1 METLIL
7 AISIDFDESE
17 SVNIRVTG
25 GQCVLLN
32 QISTLF
38 DSNSVEDPCCAYA
51 REVGARKR
59 LFPGLPYVNTR
70 AQRDLNLLSS
80 H

>member
-17 SVNIRVTG
+17 SVQELRVG
-25 GQCVLLN
+25 SVLLN

-38 DSNSVEDPCCAYA
+38 DSNSVADPCCAYA
-51 REVGARKR
+51 REVGYS
-59 LFPGLPYVNTR
+59 LGYPT
-70 AQRDLNLLSS
+70 
-80 H
+80 